1 MVSFGQWGVTL
12 GNLSNRQKDRA
23 RRAAAVQAEN
33 DARSGLVEFINVAT
47 SFSTESIRGE
57 IVEESTRLH
66 TGGIAED
73 VELASVVDVAI
84 EEAKTRS
91 VADLTGLGI
100 LRTWSARHP
109 IAADQE
115 LVGAVAYWSPAREDV
130 IRTGLG
136 LGLRHVPDSESRA
149 GAESSTEPESASEP
163 TPSGRTQSKALMDAA
178 DF

>member
-1 MVSFGQWGVTL
+1 MEL
-12 GNLSNRQKDRA
+12 AHRLSTSMEPMRA
-23 RRAAAVQAEN
+23 SPQHRVAQAAAVA
-33 DARSGLVEFINVAT
+33 LLMI
-47 SFSTESIRGE
+47 
-57 IVEESTRLH
+57 IVPASWSQETA
-66 TGGIAED
+66 GGPDYERCRY
-73 VELASVVDVAI
+73 VAI

-91 VADLTGLGI
+91 VANLTGLGI

-136 LGLRHVPDSESRA
+136 LGPRHVPESESRG
-149 GAESSTEPESASEP
+149 GAESSAEPESESEP
-163 TPSGRTQSKALMDAA
+163 SPGGRTQSKALMDAA